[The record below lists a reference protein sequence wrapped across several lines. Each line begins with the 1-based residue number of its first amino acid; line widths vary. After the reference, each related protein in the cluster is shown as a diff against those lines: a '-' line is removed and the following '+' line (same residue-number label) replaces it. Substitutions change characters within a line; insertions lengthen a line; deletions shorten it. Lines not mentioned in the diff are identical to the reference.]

1 MGFLSRRLKRNRQ
14 GRLRSGEY
22 SSQGDN
28 PLGHLL
34 RAFGF
39 LAIYIVW
46 SSMTFPRSSGWRA
59 DIRIAI
65 EKQLG
70 WKSSVKAA
78 SNPAS
83 LFQDMENLFGNNDN
97 GLENTEAI
105 TTGRYHRHRIPCG
118 LIVIDKEPASSTSAS
133 EEEVDVLPL
142 TTFAIVPADDGT
154 TLSSDDVCTTSML
167 RASAL
172 SKYPMLKRFI
182 VEVETSS
189 DRTRAGKE
197 FKRMIPEGTFRL
209 RMGSEE
215 STIEKSPK
223 LWIIED
229 EPVNE
234 NSNIGEDL
242 VLGTAFWESHGAG
255 FGSDEVY
262 LYPRPALSEG
272 GIDETN
278 ESRVMVPFLRTRSRP
293 SFATDDL

>member
-14 GRLRSGEY
+14 GRSRSGDDF
-22 SSQGDN
+22 SQGDN
-28 PLGHLL
+28 PLSHLL

-70 WKSSVKAA
+70 WKSSVNPAT
-78 SNPAS
+78 NPAS
-83 LFQDMENLFGNNDN
+83 LFQDTGNLFGNNGNDF
-97 GLENTEAI
+97 ENTEAV
-105 TTGRYHRHRIPCG
+105 TTGRHHRHRIPCG
-118 LIVIDKEPASSTSAS
+118 LIVIDNEPASSTFVS
-133 EEEVDVLPL
+133 EEDDVLPL
-142 TTFAIVPADDGT
+142 TTFAIAPADDAT
-154 TLSSDDVCTTSML
+154 TLPSDDVHTASTL

-189 DRTRAGKE
+189 EPTKAGKE

-215 STIEKSPK
+215 STIEISPK

-229 EPVNE
+229 EPTNE

-242 VLGTAFWESHGAG
+242 VLGTAFWKSHGAE

-262 LYPRPALSEG
+262 LYPRPALSAG
-272 GIDETN
+272 GIDKTN
-278 ESRVMVPFLRTRSRP
+278 EPRVMVPFLRTRSRP